1 MYRISVRRGEG
12 KKSVKKKRRRHHTTR
27 RWVVERTNSWHN
39 RFRKLLLDT
48 RRK

>member
-27 RWVVERTNSWHN
+27 RWVVERTNS
-39 RFRKLLLDT
+39 
-48 RRK
+48 